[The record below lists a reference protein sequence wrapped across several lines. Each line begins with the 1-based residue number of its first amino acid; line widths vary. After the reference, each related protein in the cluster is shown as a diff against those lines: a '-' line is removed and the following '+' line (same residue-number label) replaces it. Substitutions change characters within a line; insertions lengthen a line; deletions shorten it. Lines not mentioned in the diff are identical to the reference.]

1 MNKITLE
8 EVAKQFDSWRT
19 SRSGGPQRT
28 PDHLKELVL
37 QLIPNYPKRQIIKT
51 LKIGRQLF
59 NSFHQSCKT
68 QQQNDD
74 LHFTPIKLLDI
85 DTSITQHDCQI
96 QISKNGAT
104 LLITTTTPEI
114 IVKQFLCYS

>member
-1 MNKITLE
+1 MNKITIE
-8 EVAKQFDSWRT
+8 EVAKQFDSWRN
-19 SRSGGPQRT
+19 SRSGHQKT

-51 LKIGRQLF
+51 LKIGRELF
-59 NSFHQSCKT
+59 HSPHQSCKT
-68 QQQNDD
+68 QHQNDD
-74 LHFTPIKLLDI
+74 MLFTSIKLLDI
-85 DTSITQHDCQI
+85 NTSITQHDC

-114 IVKQFLCYS
+114 IVKHFLCYS

>member
-19 SRSGGPQRT
+19 ARSGGPQRT

-59 NSFHQSCKT
+59 NSFHQPCKT
-68 QQQNDD
+68 QPQNDN
-74 LHFTPIKLLDI
+74 LHFTAIKLLDI
-85 DTSITQHDCQI
+85 DDSPLTQHQC

-104 LLITTTTPEI
+104 LIITTTSPETI
-114 IVKQFLCYS
+114 IKQFLCYS